1 VPALVKVT
9 HSAEVL
15 DLMRQS
21 QTNRAVGAH
30 DMNEH
35 SSRSHSILTLT
46 CRGKNLRDGSTTFG
60 LSSLSRCH
68 SLTSRLLGKLHLID
82 LAGSERVGKTD
93 ATGERLKEAQ
103 NINRSLSAL
112 GDVINALGKK
122 STHVPYRNSKL
133 TFLLQVWL
141 FLPPCSF

>member
-1 VPALVKVT
+1 MFLYFQVT

-46 CRGKNLRDGSTTFG
+46 CRGKNLRDGSTTYGNFCRY
-60 LSSLSRCH
+60 L
-68 SLTSRLLGKLHLID
+68 LTGR
-82 LAGSERVGKTD
+82 R
-93 ATGERLKEAQ
+93 
-103 NINRSLSAL
+103 
-112 GDVINALGKK
+112 
-122 STHVPYRNSKL
+122 
-133 TFLLQVWL
+133 
-141 FLPPCSF
+141 